1 MNKVLTS
8 IFAIAFILSG
18 CSANLPKSGKVML
31 IVKLR
36 TSLNDKEFLK
46 KAHEREPQFAANPA
60 IIQKYYIKLN
70 EPGYYGGVYI
80 WESAEALREFKESN
94 LAKSI
99 PKSYKGIEKPTIEI
113 VDILFPLRE

>member
-1 MNKVLTS
+1 MIT
-8 IFAIAFILSG
+8 FILTG
-18 CSANLPKSGKVML
+18 CSANPKKSGQVMQ

-36 TSLNDKEFLK
+36 TSLNDEEFIK
-46 KAHEREPQFAANPA
+46 IAHEREPQFAANPA

-80 WESAEALREFKESN
+80 WESAEALREFKESK

-99 PKSYKGIEKPTIEI
+99 PEAYSGIEKPTIEI
-113 VDILFPLRE
+113 VDIIFQLRE